1 VRVGSLFPIL
11 KQLCRLLIQTNTVRN
26 NIQKDIKAIWDK
38 FVDGKDLNTLVAD
51 LDELFVEKQLYD
63 QIEEQQ
69 EDANAL
75 SMIKEQKIQ
84 LVCYQWFK
92 AR

>member
-1 VRVGSLFPIL
+1 VNS
-11 KQLCRLLIQTNTVRN
+11 
-26 NIQKDIKAIWDK
+26 
-38 FVDGKDLNTLVAD
+38 KDLNVLVAN
-51 LDELFVEKQLYD
+51 LDELFVEQQLYD

-75 SMIKEQKIQ
+75 SMIKEQEIQ

-92 AR
+92 PR